1 MSTFTQITTS
11 EELEAAIR
19 ESENKPV
26 LLFKH
31 STRCPISA
39 GAYAEAKRYLEDSP
53 NEDASYLLIHVV
65 EDRPV
70 SLEAADRLGVEHASP
85 QVILLRDGRAVWNTS
100 HSRITSA
107 SLQEALS

>member
-1 MSTFTQITTS
+1 MPNFTQIATS
-11 EELEAAIR
+11 EQLDSAIQ
-19 ESENKPV
+19 ESEHKPV
-26 LLFKH
+26 LVFKH

-39 GAYAEAKRYLEDSP
+39 RAYEEAKRYLQGTP
-53 NEDASYLLIHVV
+53 NEEAGYVLIHVV

-85 QVILLRDGRAVWNTS
+85 QAILLKNGKAVWNTS

-107 SLQEALS
+107 ALQEALS

>member
-1 MSTFTQITTS
+1 MPTFNQITTS
-11 EELEAAIR
+11 EQLEAVIR
-19 ESENKPV
+19 ESQEKPV

-39 GAYAEAKRYLEDSP
+39 GAYAQAQSYLKGSP
-53 NEDASYLLIHVV
+53 NADAAYALIHVV

-85 QVILLRDGRAVWNTS
+85 QAILLKEGRAVWNVS
-100 HSRITSA
+100 HSRITSSA
-107 SLQEALS
+107 LQEALS

>member
-1 MSTFTQITTS
+1 MPTFTQITTS
-11 EELEAAIR
+11 EQLEAAIR
-19 ESENKPV
+19 ESQEKTV

-39 GAYAEAKRYLEDSP
+39 GAYKEAQRYLNDSP
-53 NEDASYLLIHVV
+53 NEDAAYMLIHVV

-85 QVILLRDGRAVWNTS
+85 QAIVLKEGRAVWNTS
-100 HSRITSA
+100 HSRITSSA
-107 SLQEALS
+107 LSEALS

>member
-1 MSTFTQITTS
+1 MPTFTQITTS
-11 EELEAAIR
+11 EQLEAAIR
-19 ESENKPV
+19 ESQDKPV

-39 GAYAEAKRYLEDSP
+39 GAYSEAKRYLAQTP
-53 NEDASYLLIHVV
+53 NPDAAYMLIHVV

-85 QVILLRDGRAVWNTS
+85 QAILLKEGRTVWNVS
-100 HSRITSA
+100 HSRITASA
-107 SLQEALS
+107 LQEALS

>member
-19 ESENKPV
+19 ESEERPV
-26 LLFKH
+26 LVFKH

-39 GAYAEAKRYLEDSP
+39 GAYAEAQRYLGGSP
-53 NEDASYLLIHVV
+53 NEDASYVLIHVV

-85 QVILLRDGRAVWNTS
+85 QAILLKEGRAVWNTS